1 MTHVNVVNDSGETR
15 ISKTKVTGFLIAI
28 LASVRMAESLFGFS
42 VLPENTES
50 KIGPAVDAVF
60 ALLGLAAVVFRGK
73 RG

>member
-1 MTHVNVVNDSGETR
+1 MTPISVANDSGETR
-15 ISKTKVTGFLIAI
+15 VSKTKVTGFLVAI

-42 VLPENTES
+42 VLPADTES